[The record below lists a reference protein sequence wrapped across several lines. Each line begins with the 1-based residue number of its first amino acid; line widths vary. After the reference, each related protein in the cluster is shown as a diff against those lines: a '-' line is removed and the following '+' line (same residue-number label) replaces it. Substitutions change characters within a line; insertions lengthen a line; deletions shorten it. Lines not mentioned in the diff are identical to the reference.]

1 MPGMAHVVDHFSLSQ
16 CYAGKIWKR
25 VKRFPPTLSRRNL
38 KKKKNNHRS
47 IWIRFWEKLGQENHM
62 VLLCELKCFPPT
74 QKRKDGI
81 FKFLMFQE
89 RFRKAPFSRSWRI
102 RTEGSPNRRSKALFS
117 NFSGKVSDGVLA
129 TKSITQQFRSLMNE
143 CVATLSHLDLS

>member
-1 MPGMAHVVDHFSLSQ
+1 MPGMTYVVDHFSLSQ
-16 CYAGKIWKR
+16 YYVGKIWKR

-38 KKKKNNHRS
+38 KKKNNHRS

-62 VLLCELKCFPPT
+62 VLLCVLKCFPPT
-74 QKRKDGI
+74 EKRKDGI

-117 NFSGKVSDGVLA
+117 NLILRQGVGRGFSYKIDNATVSFPD
-129 TKSITQQFRSLMNE
+129 KRMCCNFKPSRP
-143 CVATLSHLDLS
+143 